1 MNSIQLIGRL
11 TSKPELRYTTS
22 DKAVSNFN
30 IAVNRNFTNADGSRD
45 ADFISCQVWNKQAEN
60 LVKYQDKGSLISVEG
75 NLRVEQFEDK
85 DGNNRYKTYVAV
97 NNIEYLSPVK
107 SGQNAEIPQKSPVE
121 PEEDPFD
128 STDVYKQFGEE
139 IAIEDNFLE

>member
-11 TSKPELRYTTS
+11 TSKPELRYTAS
-22 DKAVSNFN
+22 NRAVTNFN
-30 IAVNRNFTNADGSRD
+30 IAVNRNFTNADGNRD

-60 LVKYQDKGSLISVEG
+60 LVKYQDKGSLIAVEG

-97 NNIEYLSPVK
+97 NNIEYLSSSK
-107 SGQNAEIPQKSPVE
+107 QSTEATQENKDK
-121 PEEDPFD
+121 PEEDPF
-128 STDVYKQFGEE
+128 SIFGQEVE
-139 IAIEDNFLE
+139 FDGDFLE

>member
-11 TSKPELRYTTS
+11 TTKPELRYTTS
-22 DKAVSNFN
+22 NKAVTNFN
-30 IAVNRNFTNADGSRD
+30 IAVNRNFTNADGNRE

-60 LVKYQDKGSLISVEG
+60 LVKYQDKGSLIAVEG

-97 NNIEYLSPVK
+97 NNIEYLSSAK
-107 SGQNAEIPQKSPVE
+107 QSTEATQENKEES
-121 PEEDPFD
+121 EEDPFAE
-128 STDVYKQFGEE
+128 FGNSIE
-139 IAIEDNFLE
+139 IDDNFLE